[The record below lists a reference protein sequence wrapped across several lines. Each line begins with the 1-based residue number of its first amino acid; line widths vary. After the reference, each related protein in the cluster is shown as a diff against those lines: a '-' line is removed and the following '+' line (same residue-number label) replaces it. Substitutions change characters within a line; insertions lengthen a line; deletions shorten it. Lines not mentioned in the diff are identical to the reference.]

1 MKQLKH
7 TTRIGPFMEKTTI
20 HLNFISEMKK
30 TEHHIHLEGSVKL
43 KTLKKI
49 ARRKEMALPGND
61 FYPKDGYPDFESFT
75 LVFDRVLAHFTTRED
90 FFDLGYDF
98 AEGQASQNIIYTEAF
113 LMPQVHEMMGRDLKE
128 ILTGLEQGLA
138 KGEKDFGA
146 TIRLVYSISRMAGS
160 KAAWTT
166 LDYIDR
172 YPNTRVVGIDLAG
185 MEVPDSILPFKEPF
199 ETARQM
205 GLTTTA
211 HAGEFSGA
219 DHVSQTLDILKPS
232 RIGHGIGCRG
242 DETLIRRLVEENI
255 PLDISLSS
263 NVLLKAV
270 TCLEDH
276 PVRSLFDQGV
286 SISLNTDDPALFN
299 TSLVDEYEILS
310 SRFAFTPEEIS
321 RLAGNALVF
330 KTLP

>member
-1 MKQLKH
+1 MENTEIQL
-7 TTRIGPFMEKTTI
+7 
-20 HLNFISEMKK
+20 NSISEMKK
-30 TEHHIHLEGSVKL
+30 KEHHIHLEGSVKL
-43 KTLKKI
+43 KTLKKV
-49 ARRKEMALPGND
+49 ARRKKMALPGNN
-61 FYPKDGYPDFESFT
+61 FYPKNGYPDFEYFT
-75 LVFDRVLAHFTTRED
+75 LVFDRVLAYFTTRED

-98 AEGQASQNIIYTEAF
+98 AEGQANQNIIYTEAF
-113 LMPQVHEMMGRDLKE
+113 IMPQVHEMMGRDLKE

-138 KGEKDFGA
+138 KGEKDFGV

-160 KAAWTT
+160 KAAYAT

-242 DETLIRRLVEENI
+242 DKVLIRRLVEQNI

-270 TCLEDH
+270 LSFEDH
-276 PVRSLFDQGV
+276 PVRFLFDQGV
-286 SISLNTDDPALFN
+286 CISLNTDDPALFN
-299 TSLVDEYEILS
+299 TSLVDEYKILS
-310 SRFAFTPEEIS
+310 SRFGFTFEEIS
-321 RLAGNALVF
+321 RVVENSLHSKHF
-330 KTLP
+330 HKKSSKT